1 MHPLI
6 MLGDRDIQA
15 LDGHLDSIV
24 RDNQHHHDNIQGLL
38 QKFQGLLES
47 YNLLKSDYEEVKEAR
62 EKYKRMA
69 RGQV

>member
-1 MHPLI
+1 MHSLS
-6 MLGDRDIQA
+6 MLGDTDIQA
-15 LDGHLDSIV
+15 LDGDLSSIV
-24 RDNQHHHDNIQGLL
+24 RDNKQHHDNVQGLL
-38 QKFQGLLES
+38 HKFQGLLDS